1 MLYDTDFAKWAEEQA
16 AHLTEGR
23 FDLLDMGN
31 LIEEV
36 ADLGRRQH
44 DAVKSQLVR
53 LLIHLLKLTYSQG
66 AQEPHRQWRVSII
79 DAQSNLLQLL
89 EDNPSIRSH
98 LETYLLE
105 SYQRACK
112 QASRELAA
120 YDETHEPFPATCP
133 WTVEQVLDEMVA
145 SFMSR
150 RNAAH

>member
-1 MLYDTDFAKWAEEQA
+1 MRYDTDFAKWTEEQA

-23 FDLLDMGN
+23 FDLLDMDH

-66 AQEPHRQWRVSII
+66 AQEPQRQWRLSII
-79 DAQSNLLQLL
+79 DAQANLLQLL
-89 EDNPSIRSH
+89 EDNPSIRPH
-98 LETYLLE
+98 LETYVLQ

-112 QASRELAA
+112 QAHRELTV
-120 YDETHEPFPATCP
+120 YEETHEPFPETCF
-133 WTVEQVLDEMVA
+133 WTAEQILEEEFWPGV
-145 SFMSR
+145 
-150 RNAAH
+150 